1 MRKGTYSVEVTVT
14 RFYRGY
20 FHADEGEKV
29 DDFIDKVKSAIIEDE
44 SCLMLDYDLSIEEQ
58 DILRIVPNFDG
69 LLLDDEEDEDAN
81 K

>member
-1 MRKGTYSVEVTVT
+1 MKKGTYPVGVTVT

-29 DDFIDKVKSAIIEDE
+29 DDFIDKVKAAIVDVE

-58 DILRIVPNFDG
+58 DILHIVPDFDG
-69 LLLDDEEDEDAN
+69 LILDDEEDENED